1 MKRKII
7 INNKEFT
14 MPKMSIDTYTE
25 YLELAEKVDAK
36 ARYTAQDIEAMAMF
50 ICKAYGDQFTVEE
63 LKNPETGLDPA
74 GLILEFQFIDMDVAS
89 ELTKRM
95 EKIEE
100 NFQSGK

>member
-7 INNKEFT
+7 VNNKEFT

-25 YLELAEKVDAK
+25 YLELAEVIDAK
-36 ARYTAQDIEAMAMF
+36 QRYSKQDMGIA
-50 ICKAYGDQFTVEE
+50 V
-63 LKNPETGLDPA
+63 
-74 GLILEFQFIDMDVAS
+74 

-95 EKIEE
+95 ENIEK